1 MIFPENHKPIV
12 FWYVRRAMAKI
23 IAISNQKGGVGKT
36 TTAVNL
42 SASLAA
48 LEHKVLLVDLDPQ
61 GNASQGLGYNE
72 IQDEDIFEALEAA
85 ENPDA
90 VTGETLKGIIKP
102 TGLKFMNLIPS
113 SPGLAGLEMNL
124 VTAVNREK
132 RLLAVINAV
141 RNEYDFVLIDSPP
154 SLNLLTINALT
165 AADSV
170 LIPVQCEYYAMQG
183 LAELFNTIRL
193 VQKNL
198 NPKLQIEGAL
208 LTMFDARLTLSKQ
221 VMDEVKNCFSEKI
234 FKTLIPRNVKLA
246 EAPSH
251 GKPVIMYDIQSLGSK
266 SYMSLA
272 EELLSNLAE
281 AKNG

>member
-1 MIFPENHKPIV
+1 MTKV
-12 FWYVRRAMAKI
+12 

-48 LEHKVLLVDLDPQ
+48 LEKKVLLIDLDPQ

-72 IQDEDIFEALEAA
+72 IQEEDIFEALEKA
-85 ENPDA
+85 EDISSFSKNF
-90 VTGETLKGIIKP
+90 LKGIIKP
-102 TGLKFMNLIPS
+102 TSLKYLSLIPS
-113 SPGLAGLEMNL
+113 SQGLASLEMSL
-124 VTAVNREK
+124 VSSKNREN
-132 RLLAVINAV
+132 RLKTVIQSI
-141 RNEYDFVLIDSPP
+141 RFDYDFIIIDSPP

-165 AADSV
+165 SADSI

-198 NPKLQIEGAL
+198 NPKLKIEGAL
-208 LTMFDARLTLSKQ
+208 LTMYNSQLSLSKQ
-221 VMDEVKNCFSEKI
+221 VMEEVKSCFSEKI

-246 EAPSH
+246 ESPSH
-251 GKPVIMYDIQSLGSK
+251 GKPVILYDIQCQGAK
-266 SYMSLA
+266 AYISLA
-272 EELLSNLAE
+272 EEILEIHDEDNH
-281 AKNG
+281 G

>member
-1 MIFPENHKPIV
+1 
-12 FWYVRRAMAKI
+12 MAKI
-23 IAISNQKGGVGKT
+23 ISISNQKGGVGKT

-48 LEHKVLLVDLDPQ
+48 LEKKVLLIDLDPQ

-72 IQDEDIFEALEAA
+72 IQDEDVFEALEAA
-85 ENPDA
+85 EDPNA
-90 VTGETLKGIIKP
+90 VTLDLMKGIIKP
-102 TGLKFMNLIPS
+102 TGLRYMNLIPS
-113 SPGLAGLEMNL
+113 SPGLAGLEMTL
-124 VTAVNREK
+124 VNAANRER
-132 RLLAVINAV
+132 RLQAVIDKI
-141 RNEYDFVLIDSPP
+141 RNDYEYVIIDSPP
-154 SLNLLTINALT
+154 SLSLLTINALT

-208 LTMFDARLTLSKQ
+208 LTMYDARLTLSKQ

-234 FKTLIPRNVKLA
+234 FKTAIPRNVKLA
-246 EAPSH
+246 ESPSH
-251 GKPVIMYDIQSLGSK
+251 GKPVIQYDIQSVGSK

-272 EELLSNLAE
+272 EELLSIQGG
-281 AKNG
+281 KNG

>member
-1 MIFPENHKPIV
+1 
-12 FWYVRRAMAKI
+12 MAKI

-48 LEHKVLLVDLDPQ
+48 FERKVLLIDLDPQ

-72 IQDEDIFEALEAA
+72 VQEEDIYEALEAA
-85 ENPDA
+85 EKPEA
-90 VTGETLKGIIKP
+90 VTGDFLKGIIKP
-102 TGLKFMNLIPS
+102 TDLKYMHLIPS
-113 SPGLAGLEMNL
+113 SPGLAGLEMTL
-124 VTAVNREK
+124 VNAPNRER
-132 RLLAVINAV
+132 RLQAVIQAV
-141 RNEYDFVLIDSPP
+141 RDEYEFVIIDSPP

-208 LTMFDARLTLSKQ
+208 LTMYDARLTLSKQ
-221 VMDEVKNCFSEKI
+221 VMDEVKGCFSEKI
-234 FKTLIPRNVKLA
+234 FKTAIPRNVKLA
-246 EAPSH
+246 ESPSH
-251 GKPVIMYDIQSLGSK
+251 GKPVILYDIASIGAK
-266 SYMSLA
+266 SYIALA
-272 EELLSNLAE
+272 EEILGIQGGL
-281 AKNG
+281 KNG